1 MEKKKDI
8 DIYTEARRRSALASV
23 SAVDTMLGATS
34 AEMRERAMEKREHE
48 RELARR
54 RSMRYRNTPKGKAA
68 NNRKCKT
75 YQRKH
80 RQKVSAYVRRW
91 QESFEKRTGM
101 KYGTYRYRI
110 RHGLPVPKE
119 AE

>member
-1 MEKKKDI
+1 MAKKDI
-8 DIYTEARRRSALASV
+8 DIYTEASRRSALASV

-34 AEMRERAMEKREHE
+34 AEMRERAMKKREHE
-48 RELARR
+48 RKLARR
-54 RSMRYRNTPKGKAA
+54 RSERYRNTPKGKIA

-75 YQRKH
+75 YQRKN
-80 RQKVSAYVRRW
+80 RKKVSAYVRRW
-91 QESFEKRTGM
+91 QESFEQRTGM

-110 RHGLPVPKE
+110 KHGLPVPTA

>member
-1 MEKKKDI
+1 MAKKKEI
-8 DIYTEARRRSALASV
+8 DIYAEARRRSALASV
-23 SAVDTMLGATS
+23 DTLLGATS

-54 RSMRYRNTPKGKAA
+54 RSKRYSNTPNGKIA
-68 NNRKCKT
+68 NWRKCKT

-80 RQKVSAYVRRW
+80 RQKVAAYVRRW

-110 RHGLPVPKE
+110 KHGLPVPKVTE
-119 AE
+119 

>member
-1 MEKKKDI
+1 MAKKKEI
-8 DIYTEARRRSALASV
+8 DIYAEARRRSALASV
-23 SAVDTMLGATS
+23 SAVDTLFGASSTGK
-34 AEMRERAMEKREHE
+34 RERDMEKKEHE
-48 RELARR
+48 RELSRN
-54 RSMRYRNTPKGKAA
+54 RSKRYRNTPKGKAA

-80 RQKVSAYVRRW
+80 RQKVTEYVRRW
-91 QESFEKRTGM
+91 QDAFEKRTGM

-110 RHGLPVPKE
+110 KHGLPVPTA

>member
-48 RELARR
+48 RQLARR
-54 RSMRYRNTPKGKAA
+54 RSRRYSKTPKGKIA
-68 NNRKCKT
+68 NGSKCKT

-80 RQKVSAYVRRW
+80 RQKVSAYVMRW
-91 QESFEKRTGM
+91 KESFEKRTGM

-110 RHGLPVPKE
+110 RHGLPVPK
-119 AE
+119 AEE

>member
-1 MEKKKDI
+1 MAKKKEI
-8 DIYTEARRRSALASV
+8 DIYAEARRRSALASV
-23 SAVDTMLGATS
+23 SAVDTMLGATC
-34 AEMRERAMEKREHE
+34 ERAMEKREHE

-54 RSMRYRNTPKGKAA
+54 RSKRYRNTPKGKAA

-80 RQKVSAYVRRW
+80 RQKVTAYVRRW

-110 RHGLPVPKE
+110 KHGLPVPKA

>member
-1 MEKKKDI
+1 MAKKKEI
-8 DIYTEARRRSALASV
+8 DIYAEARRRSALASIN
-23 SAVDTMLGATS
+23 TMLGATS
-34 AEMRERAMEKREHE
+34 AEMCERAMEKREHE
-48 RELARR
+48 RELSRR
-54 RSMRYRNTPKGKAA
+54 RSKRYSNTPKGKAA

-80 RQKVSAYVRRW
+80 RQKVTAYVRRW

-110 RHGLPVPKE
+110 KHGLPAPKV